1 MAKYREQLGILSS
14 SKRKQVFRAERV
26 ASCTPRMTHRACLAG
41 HTAANWACG
50 KGSKLASR
58 VPCDPG
64 TMRFALLLLLASTP
78 ALADHEPVR
87 EDIVDLRHDRWPNR
101 RVFLGWTADNK
112 AVIHVA
118 SCGTYDGSGSPFC
131 SSTLEVFGATKPSR
145 TLLLEPREGVASQ
158 DSVWAVSTELASQAI
173 HAERAALDAL
183 GTLQPSA
190 VGTLPTVKIAGDAC
204 RVDVLVDKQRITG
217 VMKISTTQCF
227 TNGGNGSFR
236 KARLRDLQL
245 SPDRRKLAVTLTV
258 EPRFFEWGDPVDL
271 TIVVDAT

>member
-1 MAKYREQLGILSS
+1 
-14 SKRKQVFRAERV
+14 
-26 ASCTPRMTHRACLAG
+26 
-41 HTAANWACG
+41 
-50 KGSKLASR
+50 
-58 VPCDPG
+58 
-64 TMRFALLLLLASTP
+64 MRFALLLLLASTP
-78 ALADHEPVR
+78 ALADHEPVHD
-87 EDIVDLRHDRWPNR
+87 DIVDLRHDRWPNR

-112 AVIHVA
+112 VVIHVA
-118 SCGTYDGSGSPFC
+118 SCGTFDGSGSPFC

-145 TLLLEPREGVASQ
+145 TLLLEPTCKLGDPDRAGVASQ

-204 RVDVLVDKQRITG
+204 RVDVLVGKQRITG
-217 VMKISTTQCF
+217 VMKISTTQCI

-236 KARLRDLQL
+236 KARLRDVQL

-271 TIVVDAT
+271 TLIVDAN